1 MGISKQS
8 IEDLKNKSKISDFI
22 LSSTTGK
29 LRGNKG
35 MALCPFHG
43 EKTASMS
50 FTDEENL
57 FHCFGC
63 KEGGDIF
70 KYIQLINN
78 VEFQESVEIA
88 ADKYSFNL
96 TYTDSTFETNQK
108 NLIDQIKKISDFFVR
123 NMNEVKSTE
132 ALDYLK
138 NRKLNGEDIKNYKL
152 GFAEKDEKKIMQ
164 YCKTNNISDSDF
176 KKLGLLSEK
185 GNFLFKNRI
194 IFPITNF
201 RSEVVGF
208 GGRALEDFG
217 PKYLNSSESSIYKK
231 NRTLYFLP
239 NFLKDIKKHKFV
251 IIVEGYFDVIA
262 FNKLGFSNVASPSGT
277 ALTIQQLNQVSKY
290 TDEIYLCFDNDQ
302 AGIEATKR
310 ILEIKNNISKD
321 LNIYSI
327 SLPSKYKDIS
337 EFYESG
343 EKNID
348 NLMSDKKDL
357 VEFCIDDLI
366 DKEGEANKKK
376 IFSAYKKF
384 SNYLSPLEED
394 LSIEYL
400 GKKLAINKETLVNE
414 LSFKEDLITTTINQS
429 ENVEENKHIETFK
442 DIFISNLIKNNFDL
456 KDNEKELLEL
466 NTELNEQIKAI
477 KSNLDS
483 SENDKYNNI
492 SFSEEQLEEAV
503 VRLILFYSELKI
515 QDLIN
520 QIDLSKDTSLFPE
533 VEELKKNMEYYQNT
547 L

>member
-70 KYIQLINN
+70 KYIQLMNN

-96 TYTDSTFETNQK
+96 TYTDSKFETNQK
-108 NLIDQIKKISDFFVR
+108 NLIDQIKKISDFFIR

-138 NRKLNGEDIKNYKL
+138 NRKLDGEDIKNYKL
-152 GFAEKDEKKIMQ
+152 GFAEKDDKKIIQ
-164 YCKTNNISDSDF
+164 YCKTNNISDADF
-176 KKLGLLSEK
+176 KKLGLFSEK

-239 NFLKDIKKHKFV
+239 NFLKDVKKHKFV

-277 ALTIQQLNQVSKY
+277 ALTIQQLNQISKY

-302 AGIEATKR
+302 AGVEATKR
-310 ILEIKNNISKD
+310 IVEIKNNIGKD

-327 SLPSKYKDIS
+327 LLPSKYKDIS

-343 EKNID
+343 EKNIE
-348 NLMSDKKDL
+348 NLISDKKDL

-366 DKEGEANKKK
+366 EKEGESNKKK

-384 SNYLSPLEED
+384 SNYLSPLEKD

-400 GKKLAINKETLVNE
+400 GKKLGINKETLVDE

-442 DIFISNLIKNNFDL
+442 DIFISNLIKNKFEL

-466 NTELNEQIKAI
+466 NIELNEQIKAI

-483 SENDKYNNI
+483 TENDKYNNI
-492 SFSEEQLEEAV
+492 SFSEEQLEEAI

>member
-70 KYIQLINN
+70 KYIQLMNN

-96 TYTDSTFETNQK
+96 TYTDSKFETNQK
-108 NLIDQIKKISDFFVR
+108 NLIDQIKKIADFFIR

-138 NRKLNGEDIKNYKL
+138 NRKLDGEDIKNYKL
-152 GFAEKDEKKIMQ
+152 GFAEKDEKTIIQ
-164 YCKTNNISDSDF
+164 YCKNNNMSDADF

-239 NFLKDIKKHKFV
+239 NFLKDVKKHKFV
-251 IIVEGYFDVIA
+251 VIVEGYFDVIA
-262 FNKLGFSNVASPSGT
+262 FNKLGYSNVASPSGT
-277 ALTIQQLNQVSKY
+277 ALTIQQLSQVSKY

-310 ILEIKNNISKD
+310 IVEIKNNISKD

-337 EFYESG
+337 EFYESA

-348 NLMSDKKDL
+348 NLISDKKDL

-384 SNYLSPLEED
+384 SNYLSPLEKD

-400 GKKLAINKETLVNE
+400 GKKLGINKETLVNE
-414 LSFKEDLITTTINQS
+414 LSFKEDLITTTFNQS
-429 ENVEENKHIETFK
+429 ENVEKNKHIETFK
-442 DIFISNLIKNNFDL
+442 DIFISNLIKNKFEL

-466 NTELNEQIKAI
+466 NIELNEQIKAI

-483 SENDKYNNI
+483 TENDKYNNI
-492 SFSEEQLEEAV
+492 SFSEEQLEEAI

>member
-8 IEDLKNKSKISDFI
+8 IEDLKSKSKISDFI

-78 VEFQESVEIA
+78 IEFQESVEIA

-96 TYTDSTFETNQK
+96 TYTDSKFETNQK
-108 NLIDQIKKISDFFVR
+108 KLIYHLNKISDFFIN
-123 NMNEVKSTE
+123 NMNELKSDE
-132 ALDYLK
+132 AIIYLK
-138 NRKLNGEDIKNYKL
+138 NRKLEGEDIKNYKI
-152 GFAEKDEKKIMQ
+152 GFAEKDEKKLIE
-164 YCKTNNISDSDF
+164 YCKSNNISDSEF
-176 KKLGLLSEK
+176 KKLGLFSEK

-201 RSEVVGF
+201 RSEVVAF

-262 FNKLGFSNVASPSGT
+262 FNKLGYSNVASPSGT
-277 ALTIQQLNQVSKY
+277 ALTIQQLNQISKY
-290 TDEIYLCFDNDQ
+290 TDEIYLCFDNDD

-310 ILEIKNNISKD
+310 IVEIKNNISKD
-321 LNIYSI
+321 LNLYTIL
-327 SLPSKYKDIS
+327 LPSKYKDIS

-343 EKNID
+343 DKNIKEIV
-348 NLMSDKKDL
+348 SDKKDL
-357 VEFCIDDLI
+357 IEFCIDQLI
-366 DKEGEANKKK
+366 NKEGEANKKK

-384 SNYLSPLEED
+384 SIYLSPLEKD
-394 LSIEYL
+394 LSTEYL
-400 GKKLAINKETLVNE
+400 GKILGINKETLISE
-414 LSFKEDLITTTINQS
+414 LSFKEDLVTTTIS
-429 ENVEENKHIETFK
+429 HGEEVETNKHIETFK
-442 DIFISNLIKNNFDL
+442 DIFIASLIKNNFDL
-456 KDNEKELLEL
+456 DDKAKEVLDLSTGLDEQVNQLKTKKDS
-466 NTELNEQIKAI
+466 I
-477 KSNLDS
+477 
-483 SENDKYNNI
+483 ENDKYQNI
-492 SFSEEQLEEAV
+492 SFSKEQLDESI
-503 VRLILFYSELKI
+503 VRLILFYSEIKI

-533 VEELKKNMEYYQNT
+533 VEELKKKIEFYQNT

>member
-8 IEDLKNKSKISDFI
+8 IEDLKTKSKISDFI

-29 LRGNKG
+29 IRGNKG

-88 ADKYSFNL
+88 ADKYSFSL
-96 TYTDSTFETNQK
+96 TYTDSKFETNQK
-108 NLIDQIKKISDFFVR
+108 NLIEQIKKISDYFIK
-123 NMNEVKSTE
+123 NMNEMKSE
-132 ALDYLK
+132 DAVIYL
-138 NRKLNGEDIKNYKL
+138 NDRKLEGEDIKNYKI
-152 GFAEKDEKKIMQ
+152 GFAEKDEKKIVEF
-164 YCKTNNISDSDF
+164 CKSNDISDSDF
-176 KKLGLLSEK
+176 KKLGLFSDK

-194 IFPITNF
+194 MFPITNF

-208 GGRALEDFG
+208 GGRALEDYG

-231 NRTLYFLP
+231 NRTLYFLS
-239 NFLKDIKKHKFV
+239 NFLKDIKKNKFV

-262 FNKLGFSNVASPSGT
+262 FNKLGYSNVASPSGT
-277 ALTIQQLNQVSKY
+277 ALTIQQLSQISKY
-290 TDEIYLCFDNDQ
+290 TDEIYLCFDNDD

-310 ILEIKNNISKD
+310 IVEIKNNISKD
-321 LNIYSI
+321 INLYTIL
-327 SLPSKYKDIS
+327 LPKEYKDIS

-343 EKNID
+343 NKNIKEI
-348 NLMSDKKDL
+348 LSDKKDL
-357 VEFCIDDLI
+357 IEFCIDHLI
-366 DKEGEANKKK
+366 NKEGEANKKK

-384 SNYLSPLEED
+384 SIYLSPLEKD
-394 LSIEYL
+394 LSTEYL
-400 GKKLAINKETLVNE
+400 GKKLGINKETLINE
-414 LSFKEDLITTTINQS
+414 LSFKDDLITTTISKS
-429 ENVEENKHIETFK
+429 EEVETNKHMETFK
-442 DIFISNLIKNNFDL
+442 DIFIASLIKNNFDIDD
-456 KDNEKELLEL
+456 KAKEVLEL
-466 NTELNEQIKAI
+466 SADLDQQVSEIKN
-477 KSNLDS
+477 NLDS
-483 SENDKYNNI
+483 TENNKYQNI
-492 SFSEEQLEEAV
+492 SFSKEQLEESI

-520 QIDLSKDTSLFPE
+520 QIDLAKDTSLFSE
-533 VEELKKNMEYYQNT
+533 VEELKKKIEFHQNT

>member
-8 IEDLKNKSKISDFI
+8 IEDLKTKSKISDFI

-29 LRGNKG
+29 IRGNKG

-88 ADKYSFNL
+88 ADKYSFSL
-96 TYTDSTFETNQK
+96 TYTDSKFETNQK
-108 NLIDQIKKISDFFVR
+108 NLIEQIKKISDYFIK
-123 NMNEVKSTE
+123 NMNEMKSE
-132 ALDYLK
+132 DAVAYLK
-138 NRKLNGEDIKNYKL
+138 DRELEGEDIKNYKI
-152 GFAEKDEKKIMQ
+152 GFAEKDEKKIVEF
-164 YCKTNNISDSDF
+164 CKSNDISDSDF
-176 KKLGLLSEK
+176 KKLGLFSDK

-194 IFPITNF
+194 MFPITNF

-208 GGRALEDFG
+208 GGRALEDYG

-231 NRTLYFLP
+231 NRTLYFLS
-239 NFLKDIKKHKFV
+239 NFLKDIKKNKFV

-262 FNKLGFSNVASPSGT
+262 FNKLGYSNVASPSGT
-277 ALTIQQLNQVSKY
+277 ALTIQQLSQISKY
-290 TDEIYLCFDNDQ
+290 TDEIYLCFDNDD

-310 ILEIKNNISKD
+310 IVEIKNNISKD
-321 LNIYSI
+321 INLYTIL
-327 SLPSKYKDIS
+327 LPKEYKDIS

-343 EKNID
+343 NKNIKEI
-348 NLMSDKKDL
+348 LSDKKDL
-357 VEFCIDDLI
+357 IEFCVDNLI
-366 DKEGEANKKK
+366 TKEGEANKKK

-384 SNYLSPLEED
+384 SIYLSPLEKD
-394 LSIEYL
+394 LSTEYL
-400 GKKLAINKETLVNE
+400 GKKLGVNKETLINE
-414 LSFKEDLITTTINQS
+414 LSFKDDLITTTISKS
-429 ENVEENKHIETFK
+429 EEVETNKHMETFK
-442 DIFISNLIKNNFDL
+442 DIFIASLIKNNFDIDD
-456 KDNEKELLEL
+456 KAKEVLEL
-466 NTELNEQIKAI
+466 SADLDQQVSEIKN
-477 KSNLDS
+477 NLDS
-483 SENDKYNNI
+483 TENNKYQNI
-492 SFSEEQLEEAV
+492 SFSKEQLEESI

-520 QIDLSKDTSLFPE
+520 QIDLAKDTSLFSE
-533 VEELKKNMEYYQNT
+533 VEELKKKIEFHQNT

>member
-70 KYIQLINN
+70 KYIQLMNN

-96 TYTDSTFETNQK
+96 TYTDSKFETNQK
-108 NLIDQIKKISDFFVR
+108 NLIDQIKKISVFFTR

-138 NRKLNGEDIKNYKL
+138 NRKLDGEDIKNYKL
-152 GFAEKDEKKIMQ
+152 GFAEKDEKTIIQ
-164 YCKTNNISDSDF
+164 YCKNNNMSDADF

-239 NFLKDIKKHKFV
+239 NFLKDVKKHKFV

-310 ILEIKNNISKD
+310 IVEIKNNISKD

-337 EFYESG
+337 EFYESA

-348 NLMSDKKDL
+348 NLISDKKDL

-384 SNYLSPLEED
+384 SNYLSPLEKD

-400 GKKLAINKETLVNE
+400 GKKLGINKETLVNE

-442 DIFISNLIKNNFDL
+442 DIFISNLIKNKFDL

-466 NTELNEQIKAI
+466 NIELNEQIKAI

-483 SENDKYNNI
+483 TENDKYNNI
-492 SFSEEQLEEAV
+492 SFSEEQLEEAI

>member
-70 KYIQLINN
+70 KYIQMINN

-96 TYTDSTFETNQK
+96 TYTDSKFETNQK
-108 NLIDQIKKISDFFVR
+108 NLIDQIKKISDFFIR

-138 NRKLNGEDIKNYKL
+138 NRKLDGEDIKNYKL
-152 GFAEKDEKKIMQ
+152 GFAEKDDKKIIQ
-164 YCKTNNISDSDF
+164 YCKTNNISDADF

-239 NFLKDIKKHKFV
+239 NFLKDVKKHKFV

-310 ILEIKNNISKD
+310 IVEIKNNISKD
-321 LNIYSI
+321 LNLYSI
-327 SLPSKYKDIS
+327 LLPPKYKDIS
-337 EFYESG
+337 EFYESA

-348 NLMSDKKDL
+348 NLISDKKDL

-384 SNYLSPLEED
+384 SNYLSPLEKD

-400 GKKLAINKETLVNE
+400 GKKLGINKETLVNE

-442 DIFISNLIKNNFDL
+442 DIFISNLIKNKFEL

-466 NTELNEQIKAI
+466 NIELNEQIKAI

-483 SENDKYNNI
+483 TENDKYNNI
-492 SFSEEQLEEAV
+492 SFSEEQLEEAI

>member
-96 TYTDSTFETNQK
+96 TYTDSKFETNQK
-108 NLIDQIKKISDFFVR
+108 NLIDQIKKISDFFIR

-138 NRKLNGEDIKNYKL
+138 NRKLDGEDIKNYKL
-152 GFAEKDEKKIMQ
+152 GFAEKDEKKIIQ
-164 YCKTNNISDSDF
+164 YCKTNNISDADF

-239 NFLKDIKKHKFV
+239 NFLKDVKKHKFV

-277 ALTIQQLNQVSKY
+277 ALTIQQLNQISKY

-310 ILEIKNNISKD
+310 IVEIKNNISKD

-337 EFYESG
+337 EFYESA

-348 NLMSDKKDL
+348 NLISDKKDL

-366 DKEGEANKKK
+366 DKEGESDKKK

-384 SNYLSPLEED
+384 SNYLSPLEKD

-400 GKKLAINKETLVNE
+400 GKKLGINKETLVNE
-414 LSFKEDLITTTINQS
+414 LSFKEDLITTTFNQS

-483 SENDKYNNI
+483 TENDKYNNI
-492 SFSEEQLEEAV
+492 SFSEEQLEEAI

>member
-8 IEDLKNKSKISDFI
+8 IEDLKTKSKISDFI

-29 LRGNKG
+29 IRGNKG

-88 ADKYSFNL
+88 ADKYSFSL
-96 TYTDSTFETNQK
+96 TYTDSKFETNQK
-108 NLIDQIKKISDFFVR
+108 NLIEQIKKISDHFIK
-123 NMNEVKSTE
+123 NMNEMKSKD
-132 ALDYLK
+132 AVVYL
-138 NRKLNGEDIKNYKL
+138 NDRKLEGDDIKNYKI
-152 GFAEKDEKKIMQ
+152 GFAEKDEKKIVEF
-164 YCKTNNISDSDF
+164 CKSNDISDSDF
-176 KKLGLLSEK
+176 KKLGLFSDK

-194 IFPITNF
+194 MFPITNF

-208 GGRALEDFG
+208 GGRALEDYG

-231 NRTLYFLP
+231 NRTLYFLS
-239 NFLKDIKKHKFV
+239 NFLKDIKKNKFV

-262 FNKLGFSNVASPSGT
+262 FNKLGYSNVASPSGT
-277 ALTIQQLNQVSKY
+277 ALTIQQLSQISKY
-290 TDEIYLCFDNDQ
+290 TDEIYLCFDNDD

-310 ILEIKNNISKD
+310 IVEIKNNISKD
-321 LNIYSI
+321 INLYTIL
-327 SLPSKYKDIS
+327 LPKEYKDIS

-343 EKNID
+343 NKNIKEI
-348 NLMSDKKDL
+348 LSDKKDL
-357 VEFCIDDLI
+357 IEFCVDHLI
-366 DKEGEANKKK
+366 NKEGEANKKK

-384 SNYLSPLEED
+384 SIYLSPLEKD
-394 LSIEYL
+394 LSTEYL
-400 GKKLAINKETLVNE
+400 GKKLGVNKETLINE
-414 LSFKEDLITTTINQS
+414 LSFKDDLITTTISKS
-429 ENVEENKHIETFK
+429 EEVETNKHMETFK
-442 DIFISNLIKNNFDL
+442 DIFIASLIKNNFDIDD
-456 KDNEKELLEL
+456 KAKEVLEL
-466 NTELNEQIKAI
+466 SADLDQQVSEIKN
-477 KSNLDS
+477 NLDS
-483 SENDKYNNI
+483 TENNKYQNI
-492 SFSEEQLEEAV
+492 SFSKEQLEESI

-520 QIDLSKDTSLFPE
+520 QIDLAKDTSLFSE
-533 VEELKKNMEYYQNT
+533 VEELKKKIEFHQNT

>member
-96 TYTDSTFETNQK
+96 TYTDSKFETNQK
-108 NLIDQIKKISDFFVR
+108 NLIEQIKKISDLFIT
-123 NMNEVKSTE
+123 NLIEMKSEQAIT
-132 ALDYLK
+132 YLK
-138 NRKLNGEDIKNYKL
+138 KRKLDDVDIKNYKI
-152 GFAEKDEKKIMQ
+152 GYAEKDDKKIIE
-164 YCKTNNISDSDF
+164 YCKSNNISDSDF
-176 KKLGLLSEK
+176 KKLGLFSEK

-201 RSEVVGF
+201 RSEVVAF

-239 NFLKDIKKHKFV
+239 NFLKDIKKHKFA

-262 FNKLGFSNVASPSGT
+262 FNKLGYSNVASPSGT
-277 ALTIQQLNQVSKY
+277 ALTIQQLNQISKY
-290 TDEIYLCFDNDQ
+290 TDEIYLCFDNDD
-302 AGIEATKR
+302 AGIKATER
-310 ILEIKNNISKD
+310 IVEIKNNVSKD
-321 LNIYSI
+321 INLYTIL
-327 SLPSKYKDIS
+327 LPSKYKDIS

-343 EKNID
+343 DKNIKEI
-348 NLMSDKKDL
+348 LSEKKDL
-357 VEFCIDDLI
+357 IEFCIDNLI
-366 DKEGEANKKK
+366 NKEGDGNKKK

-384 SNYLSPLEED
+384 SVYLSPLEKD
-394 LSIEYL
+394 LSTEYL
-400 GKKLAINKETLVNE
+400 GRILGINKETLISE
-414 LSFKEDLITTTINQS
+414 LSFKEDLITTTITGS
-429 ENVEENKHIETFK
+429 EEVQTNKHIETFK
-442 DIFISNLIKNNFDL
+442 DIFIASLIKNNFDL
-456 KDNEKELLEL
+456 NGKTKEVIDLSDD
-466 NTELNEQIKAI
+466 LNEQINELKRNKESI
-477 KSNLDS
+477 
-483 SENDKYNNI
+483 ENDKYQNI
-492 SFSEEQLEEAV
+492 SFSKEQLDESI
-503 VRLILFYSELKI
+503 VRLILFYSEIKI

-520 QIDLSKDTSLFPE
+520 QIDLSKDTSLFSE
-533 VEELKKNMEYYQNT
+533 VEELKKKIEFYQNT

>member
-70 KYIQLINN
+70 KYIQLMNN

-96 TYTDSTFETNQK
+96 TYTDSKFETNQK
-108 NLIDQIKKISDFFVR
+108 NLIDQIKKIADFFIR

-138 NRKLNGEDIKNYKL
+138 NRKLDGEDIKNYKL
-152 GFAEKDEKKIMQ
+152 GFAEKDDKKIIQ
-164 YCKTNNISDSDF
+164 YCKTNNISDADF
-176 KKLGLLSEK
+176 KKLGLFSEK

-239 NFLKDIKKHKFV
+239 NFLKDVKKHKFV

-310 ILEIKNNISKD
+310 IVEIKNNISKD

-337 EFYESG
+337 EFYESA

-348 NLMSDKKDL
+348 NLISDKKDL

-384 SNYLSPLEED
+384 SNYLSPLEKD

-400 GKKLAINKETLVNE
+400 GKKLGINKETLVNE

-442 DIFISNLIKNNFDL
+442 DIFISNLIKNKFDL

-466 NTELNEQIKAI
+466 NIELNEQIKAI

-483 SENDKYNNI
+483 TENDKYNNI
-492 SFSEEQLEEAV
+492 SFSEEQLEEAI

-520 QIDLSKDTSLFPE
+520 QIDLSKDTSLFPK

>member
-70 KYIQLINN
+70 KYIQLVNN

-108 NLIDQIKKISDFFVR
+108 NLIDQIKKISDFFIR

-164 YCKTNNISDSDF
+164 YCKTNNISDADF

-239 NFLKDIKKHKFV
+239 NFLKDVKKHKFV

-262 FNKLGFSNVASPSGT
+262 FNKLGYSNVASPSGT

-290 TDEIYLCFDNDQ
+290 TDEIYLCFDNDD

-310 ILEIKNNISKD
+310 IVEIKNNISKD
-321 LNIYSI
+321 LNLYSI
-327 SLPSKYKDIS
+327 LLPSKYKDIS

-343 EKNID
+343 ENNID
-348 NLMSDKKDL
+348 NLISDKKDL

-366 DKEGEANKKK
+366 DKEGESDKKK

-384 SNYLSPLEED
+384 SNYLSPLEKD

-400 GKKLAINKETLVNE
+400 GKKLGINKETLVNE

-429 ENVEENKHIETFK
+429 ENIEENKHIETFK

-483 SENDKYNNI
+483 TENDKYNNI

>member
-8 IEDLKNKSKISDFI
+8 IEDLKTKSKISDFI

-29 LRGNKG
+29 IRGNKG

-70 KYIQLINN
+70 KYIQLINS
-78 VEFQESVEIA
+78 VEFQESVEIV

-96 TYTDSTFETNQK
+96 TYTDSKFETNQK
-108 NLIDQIKKISDFFVR
+108 NLIEQIKKISDYFIK
-123 NMNEVKSTE
+123 NMNEMKSQD
-132 ALDYLK
+132 AVAYLMD
-138 NRKLNGEDIKNYKL
+138 RKLEGEDIKNYKI
-152 GFAEKDEKKIMQ
+152 GFAEKDEKKIIEF
-164 YCKTNNISDSDF
+164 CKSSDISDSDF
-176 KKLGLLSEK
+176 KKLGLFSEK

-201 RSEVVGF
+201 RSEVVAF

-239 NFLKDIKKHKFV
+239 NFLKDIKKHKFA

-262 FNKLGFSNVASPSGT
+262 FNKLGYSNVASPSGT
-277 ALTIQQLNQVSKY
+277 ALTIQQLNQISKY
-290 TDEIYLCFDNDQ
+290 TDEIYLCFDNDD
-302 AGIEATKR
+302 AGIDATKR
-310 ILEIKNNISKD
+310 IVEIKNNISKD
-321 LNIYSI
+321 LNLYTIL
-327 SLPSKYKDIS
+327 LPSKYKDIS

-343 EKNID
+343 DKNIKEIV
-348 NLMSDKKDL
+348 SDKKDL
-357 VEFCIDDLI
+357 IEFCIDQLI
-366 DKEGEANKKK
+366 NKEGEANKKK

-384 SNYLSPLEED
+384 SVYLSPLEKD
-394 LSIEYL
+394 LSTEYL
-400 GKKLAINKETLVNE
+400 GKILGINKETLISE
-414 LSFKEDLITTTINQS
+414 LSFKEDLVTTTIS
-429 ENVEENKHIETFK
+429 HGEEVETNKHIETFK
-442 DIFISNLIKNNFDL
+442 DIFIASLIKNNFDL
-456 KDNEKELLEL
+456 DDKAKEVLDLSAGLDEHVNQLKTKKDS
-466 NTELNEQIKAI
+466 I
-477 KSNLDS
+477 
-483 SENDKYNNI
+483 ENDKYHNI
-492 SFSEEQLEEAV
+492 SFSKEQLDESI
-503 VRLILFYSELKI
+503 VRLILFYSEIKI

-533 VEELKKNMEYYQNT
+533 VEELKKKIEFYQNT

>member
-35 MALCPFHG
+35 MALWPFHG

-108 NLIDQIKKISDFFVR
+108 NLIDQIKKIADFFIR

-138 NRKLNGEDIKNYKL
+138 NRKLDGEDIKNYKL
-152 GFAEKDEKKIMQ
+152 GFAEKDDKKIIQ
-164 YCKTNNISDSDF
+164 YCKTINISDADF
-176 KKLGLLSEK
+176 KKLGLFSEK

-239 NFLKDIKKHKFV
+239 NFLKDVKKHKFV

-277 ALTIQQLNQVSKY
+277 ALTIQQLNQISKY

-302 AGIEATKR
+302 AGVEATKR
-310 ILEIKNNISKD
+310 IVEIKNNISKD

-343 EKNID
+343 EKNIE
-348 NLMSDKKDL
+348 NLISDKKDL

-366 DKEGEANKKK
+366 DKEGESDKKK

-384 SNYLSPLEED
+384 SNYLSPLEKD

-400 GKKLAINKETLVNE
+400 GKKLGINKETLVNE

-429 ENVEENKHIETFK
+429 ENIEENKHIETFK

-483 SENDKYNNI
+483 TENDKYNNI
-492 SFSEEQLEEAV
+492 SFSEEQLEEAI

>member
-70 KYIQLINN
+70 KYIQLINS
-78 VEFQESVEIA
+78 VEFQESVEIV

-96 TYTDSTFETNQK
+96 TYTDSKFETNQK
-108 NLIDQIKKISDFFVR
+108 NLIEQLKKISDYFIK
-123 NMNEVKSTE
+123 NMNEMKSE
-132 ALDYLK
+132 DAVAYLK
-138 NRKLNGEDIKNYKL
+138 DRKLEGEDIKNYKI
-152 GFAEKDEKKIMQ
+152 GFAEKDEKKIIEL
-164 YCKTNNISDSDF
+164 CKSNDISDSDF
-176 KKLGLLSEK
+176 KKLGLFSDK

-194 IFPITNF
+194 MFPITNF

-208 GGRALEDFG
+208 GGRALEDYG

-231 NRTLYFLP
+231 NRTLYFLS
-239 NFLKDIKKHKFV
+239 NFLRDIKKNKFV

-262 FNKLGFSNVASPSGT
+262 FNKLGYSNVASPSGT
-277 ALTIQQLNQVSKY
+277 ALTIQQLSQISKY
-290 TDEIYLCFDNDQ
+290 TDEIYLCFDNDD

-310 ILEIKNNISKD
+310 IVEIKNNISKD
-321 LNIYSI
+321 INLYTIL
-327 SLPSKYKDIS
+327 LPKEYKDIS

-343 EKNID
+343 NQNIKKI
-348 NLMSDKKDL
+348 LSDKKDL
-357 VEFCIDDLI
+357 IEFCVDHLI
-366 DKEGEANKKK
+366 NKEGEANKKK

-384 SNYLSPLEED
+384 SMYLSPLEKD
-394 LSIEYL
+394 VSIEYL
-400 GKKLAINKETLVNE
+400 GKKLGVNKETLINE
-414 LSFKEDLITTTINQS
+414 LSFKDDLITTTISKS
-429 ENVEENKHIETFK
+429 EEVETNKHIETFK
-442 DIFISNLIKNNFDL
+442 DIFIASLIKNNFDIDD
-456 KDNEKELLEL
+456 KAKEVLVLSTDLDQQVSE
-466 NTELNEQIKAI
+466 IKN
-477 KSNLDS
+477 NLDS
-483 SENDKYNNI
+483 AENNKYQNI
-492 SFSEEQLEEAV
+492 SFSKEQLEESI

-520 QIDLSKDTSLFPE
+520 QIDLAKDTSLFSE
-533 VEELKKNMEYYQNT
+533 VEELKKKIEFYQNT

>member
-70 KYIQLINN
+70 KYIQMINN

-96 TYTDSTFETNQK
+96 TYTDSKFETNQK
-108 NLIDQIKKISDFFVR
+108 NLIDQIKKIADFFIR

-138 NRKLNGEDIKNYKL
+138 NRKLDGEDIKNYKL
-152 GFAEKDEKKIMQ
+152 GFAEKDEKKIIQ
-164 YCKTNNISDSDF
+164 YCKNNNISDADF

-239 NFLKDIKKHKFV
+239 NFLKDVKKHKFV

-290 TDEIYLCFDNDQ
+290 TDEIYLCFDNDK

-310 ILEIKNNISKD
+310 IVEIKNNISKD

-337 EFYESG
+337 EFYESA

-348 NLMSDKKDL
+348 NLISDKKDL

-366 DKEGEANKKK
+366 DKEGESDKKK

-384 SNYLSPLEED
+384 SNYLSPLEKD

-400 GKKLAINKETLVNE
+400 GKKLGINKDTLVNE

-456 KDNEKELLEL
+456 KDNEKGLLEL
-466 NTELNEQIKAI
+466 NTELNEQVKAI

-483 SENDKYNNI
+483 TENDKYNNI
-492 SFSEEQLEEAV
+492 SFSEEQLEEAI

>member
-63 KEGGDIF
+63 KEGGDMF

-96 TYTDSTFETNQK
+96 TYTDSKFETNQK
-108 NLIDQIKKISDFFVR
+108 NLIDQIKKISDFFIR

-138 NRKLNGEDIKNYKL
+138 NRKLDGEDIKNYKL
-152 GFAEKDEKKIMQ
+152 GFAEKDEKKIIQ
-164 YCKTNNISDSDF
+164 YCKTNNISDADF
-176 KKLGLLSEK
+176 KKMGLLSEK

-239 NFLKDIKKHKFV
+239 NFLKDVKKHKFV

-310 ILEIKNNISKD
+310 IVEIKNNISKD

-337 EFYESG
+337 EFYESA

-348 NLMSDKKDL
+348 NLISDKKDL

-384 SNYLSPLEED
+384 SNYLSPLEKD

-400 GKKLAINKETLVNE
+400 GKKLGINKETLVNE
-414 LSFKEDLITTTINQS
+414 LSFKEDLITTTFNQS

-442 DIFISNLIKNNFDL
+442 DIFISNLIKNKFEL

-466 NTELNEQIKAI
+466 NIELNEQIKAI

-483 SENDKYNNI
+483 TENDKYNNI
-492 SFSEEQLEEAV
+492 SFSEEQLEEAI

>member
-1 MGISKQS
+1 
-8 IEDLKNKSKISDFI
+8 
-22 LSSTTGK
+22 
-29 LRGNKG
+29 
-35 MALCPFHG
+35 
-43 EKTASMS
+43 
-50 FTDEENL
+50 
-57 FHCFGC
+57 
-63 KEGGDIF
+63 
-70 KYIQLINN
+70 
-78 VEFQESVEIA
+78 
-88 ADKYSFNL
+88 
-96 TYTDSTFETNQK
+96 
-108 NLIDQIKKISDFFVR
+108 
-123 NMNEVKSTE
+123 MNEVKSTE

-138 NRKLNGEDIKNYKL
+138 NRKLDGEDIKNYKL
-152 GFAEKDEKKIMQ
+152 GFAEKDEKTIIQ
-164 YCKTNNISDSDF
+164 YCKNNNMSDADF

-239 NFLKDIKKHKFV
+239 NFLKDVKKHKFV
-251 IIVEGYFDVIA
+251 VIVEGYFDVIA
-262 FNKLGFSNVASPSGT
+262 FNKLGYSNVASPSGT

-310 ILEIKNNISKD
+310 IVEIKNNISKD

-337 EFYESG
+337 EFYESD
-343 EKNID
+343 EKNIE
-348 NLMSDKKDL
+348 NLISDKKDL

-366 DKEGEANKKK
+366 EKEGESNKKK

-384 SNYLSPLEED
+384 SNYLSPLEKD

-400 GKKLAINKETLVNE
+400 GKKLGINKETLVNE
-414 LSFKEDLITTTINQS
+414 LSFKEDLITTTFNQS

-442 DIFISNLIKNNFDL
+442 DIFISNLIKNKFEL

-466 NTELNEQIKAI
+466 NIELNEQIKAI

-483 SENDKYNNI
+483 TENDKYDNI
-492 SFSEEQLEEAV
+492 SFSDEQLEEAI
-503 VRLILFYSELKI
+503 VRLILFYSEIKI

-533 VEELKKNMEYYQNT
+533 IEELKKNMEYYQNT

>member
-96 TYTDSTFETNQK
+96 TYTDSKFETNQK
-108 NLIDQIKKISDFFVR
+108 NLIDQIKKISDFFIR

-152 GFAEKDEKKIMQ
+152 GFAEKDEKKITQ
-164 YCKTNNISDSDF
+164 YCKTNNISDADF

-239 NFLKDIKKHKFV
+239 NFLKDVKKHKFV

-290 TDEIYLCFDNDQ
+290 TDEIYLCFDNDD

-310 ILEIKNNISKD
+310 IVEIKNNISKD
-321 LNIYSI
+321 LNLYSI
-327 SLPSKYKDIS
+327 LLPSKYKDIS

-343 EKNID
+343 ENNID
-348 NLMSDKKDL
+348 NLISDKKDL

-366 DKEGEANKKK
+366 DKEGESDKKK

-384 SNYLSPLEED
+384 SNYLSPLEKD

-400 GKKLAINKETLVNE
+400 GKKLGINKETLVNE

-429 ENVEENKHIETFK
+429 ENIEENKHIETFK
-442 DIFISNLIKNNFDL
+442 DIFISSLIKNNFDL

-466 NTELNEQIKAI
+466 NIELNEQIKAI

>member
-70 KYIQLINN
+70 KYIQLMNN

-96 TYTDSTFETNQK
+96 TYTDSKFETNQK
-108 NLIDQIKKISDFFVR
+108 NLIDQIKKISDFFIR

-138 NRKLNGEDIKNYKL
+138 NRKLDGEDIKNYKL
-152 GFAEKDEKKIMQ
+152 GFAEKDDKKIIQ
-164 YCKTNNISDSDF
+164 YCKTNNISDADF

-239 NFLKDIKKHKFV
+239 NFLKDVKKHKFV

-277 ALTIQQLNQVSKY
+277 ALTIQQLNQISKY

-310 ILEIKNNISKD
+310 IVEIKNNISKD

-327 SLPSKYKDIS
+327 LLPSKYKDIS

-343 EKNID
+343 EKNIE
-348 NLMSDKKDL
+348 NLISDKKDL

-366 DKEGEANKKK
+366 EKEGESNKKK

-384 SNYLSPLEED
+384 SNYLSPLEKD

-400 GKKLAINKETLVNE
+400 GKKLGINKETLVNE
-414 LSFKEDLITTTINQS
+414 LSFKEDLITTTFNQS

-442 DIFISNLIKNNFDL
+442 DIFISNLIKNKFEL

-466 NTELNEQIKAI
+466 NIELNEQIKAI

-483 SENDKYNNI
+483 TENDKYNNI
-492 SFSEEQLEEAV
+492 SFSEEQLEEAI

>member
-96 TYTDSTFETNQK
+96 TYTDSKFETNQK
-108 NLIDQIKKISDFFVR
+108 NLIDQIKKISDFFIR

-152 GFAEKDEKKIMQ
+152 GFAEKDEKKITQ
-164 YCKTNNISDSDF
+164 YCKTNNISDADF

-239 NFLKDIKKHKFV
+239 NFLKDVKKHKFV

-290 TDEIYLCFDNDQ
+290 TDEIYLCFDNDE

-310 ILEIKNNISKD
+310 IVEIKNNISKD
-321 LNIYSI
+321 LNLYSI
-327 SLPSKYKDIS
+327 LLPPKYKDIS

-343 EKNID
+343 ENNID
-348 NLMSDKKDL
+348 NLISDKKDL

-366 DKEGEANKKK
+366 DKEGESDKKK

-384 SNYLSPLEED
+384 SNYLSPLEKD

-400 GKKLAINKETLVNE
+400 GKKLGINKETLVNE

-429 ENVEENKHIETFK
+429 ENIEENKHIETFK
-442 DIFISNLIKNNFDL
+442 DIFISSLIKNNFDL

-483 SENDKYNNI
+483 TENDKYNNI

>member
-70 KYIQLINN
+70 KYIQLMNN

-96 TYTDSTFETNQK
+96 TYTDSKFETNQK
-108 NLIDQIKKISDFFVR
+108 NLIDQIKKISDFFIR

-138 NRKLNGEDIKNYKL
+138 NRKLDGEDIKNYKL
-152 GFAEKDEKKIMQ
+152 GFAEKDDKKIIQ
-164 YCKTNNISDSDF
+164 YCKTNNISDADF

-217 PKYLNSSESSIYKK
+217 HKYLNSSESSIYKK

-239 NFLKDIKKHKFV
+239 NFLKDVKKHKFV

-310 ILEIKNNISKD
+310 IVEIKNNISKD

-337 EFYESG
+337 EFYESA

-348 NLMSDKKDL
+348 NLISDKKDL

-384 SNYLSPLEED
+384 SNYLSPLEKD

-400 GKKLAINKETLVNE
+400 GKKLGINKETLVNE

-466 NTELNEQIKAI
+466 NIELNEQIKAI

-483 SENDKYNNI
+483 TENDKYNNI
-492 SFSEEQLEEAV
+492 SFSEEQLEEAI